1 MALASETPYCIKTAL
16 PAAKEPRIREFL
28 FDFFR
33 TGTTRIGL
41 AYRKKGGVNM
51 LVKNWMSKIAIT
63 INENES
69 MQDAIKLLKE
79 HNIAMLPVMKKG
91 KLVGIIT
98 DRDLKRASASDAT
111 TLEIHELLALLSNIK
126 VRSIMTK
133 DPITVPFDYT
143 VEETAEVLLENRI
156 SGVPV
161 VDYEEQI
168 VGTITKG
175 DLFRVLIS
183 LTGVGKK
190 GIQFAFQLKDRPGS
204 IKEVADIIR
213 KFGGRMVSILTSY
226 ERVPKGYRKVYIR
239 MHGIERSRLPQL
251 KEELKNKATLLYMVD
266 HRENKREIY

>member
-1 MALASETPYCIKTAL
+1 
-16 PAAKEPRIREFL
+16 
-28 FDFFR
+28 
-33 TGTTRIGL
+33 
-41 AYRKKGGVNM
+41 M
-51 LVKNWMSKIAIT
+51 LVKNWMSKTVIT
-63 INENES
+63 IDVDGS
-69 MQDAIKLLKE
+69 MQDAIKRLKQ

-91 KLVGIIT
+91 ELVGIVT

-111 TLEIHELLALLSNIK
+111 TLEIHELMALISNIK
-126 VRSIMTK
+126 VRNIMTK

-143 VEETAEVLLENRI
+143 VEEAAEVLSKNRI

-161 VDYEEQI
+161 VDHEGQV
-168 VGTITKG
+168 VGAITKG

-183 LTGVGKK
+183 LTGVGKR
-190 GIQFAFQLKDRPGS
+190 GIQFAFQVEDRPGS